1 MKLSQWAKE
10 KGVSYQTAWR
20 MFSSGKLEDM
30 AEQLPS
36 GTIIV
41 KPKSKEEGGVALYA
55 RVSSQQQKASLEK
68 QVARLTEYA
77 VQKKIIVSEIVQE
90 IGSGL
95 NGHRKKLLRLLR
107 SQEIKTIIVEH
118 RDRLVR
124 FGFEYIEAL
133 AEVAGKKIIVVDPE
147 EMNDDLVRDLTEVMV
162 SMCARVYGRRAAKIK
177 AEKILKECS
186 K

>member
-1 MKLSQWAKE
+1 MKLSHWAKE
-10 KGVSYQTAWR
+10 KGISYQTAWR
-20 MFSSGKLEDM
+20 MFASGKLNNI

-41 KPKSKEEGGVALYA
+41 KPERSTTGGVALYA
-55 RVSSQQQKASLEK
+55 RVSSQQQKSSLEK
-68 QVARLTEYA
+68 QVVRLTEYA
-77 VQKKIIVSEIVQE
+77 VRNKLVVSEIVQE

-107 SQEIKTIIVEH
+107 SHEIKTIIVEH

-133 AEVAGKKIIVVDPE
+133 AEVSGKRILVVDPQ

-162 SMCARVYGRRAAKIK
+162 SMCARVYGRRAAKMK